1 MGIDPLKLR
10 KTSYGGA
17 ASLKNKS
24 PRRVVGE
31 VKKEYPGPIY
41 KDIDLGKFKY
51 KNETV
56 GLPKA
61 TTKRT
66 ERIAKEDKDR
76 VFEGY
81 GNEKDKKKEGL
92 ARRCGCSK
100 FANLLPLRVPVAVT
114 PLNCCNPR
122 IPFIPGCCLGLCFD
136 VGAVDTL

>member
-1 MGIDPLKLR
+1 MTEQLSGDLKFIPGVGKFNIDPLKLR

-92 ARRCGCSK
+92 NIYVREKS
-100 FANLLPLRVPVAVT
+100 P
-114 PLNCCNPR
+114 
-122 IPFIPGCCLGLCFD
+122 
-136 VGAVDTL
+136 